1 MGRAFGAIIY
11 AEQIET
17 GGVMQNLTNDTF
29 KTKVFDFEQS
39 KDWKFAG
46 DKPCIVD
53 FYADWCGP
61 CKMLSPVLAELAEK
75 YAGKLDIYKVNTD
88 EEQQLSAMFGIQS
101 IPTMLL
107 IPATGKPR
115 MVSGVLPK
123 ESLEKAIAE
132 VLNVK

>member
-1 MGRAFGAIIY
+1 M
-11 AEQIET
+11 EH
-17 GGVMQNLTNDTF
+17 LKLDSF
-29 KTKVFDFEQS
+29 KEKVFNFEVN
-39 KDWKFAG
+39 KEWKFAG

-75 YAGKLDIYKVNTD
+75 YAGKLNIYKVNTE
-88 EEQQLSAMFGIQS
+88 EEQQLSSLFGIQS

-107 IPATGKPR
+107 IP
-115 MVSGVLPK
+115 VSGNPQVVQGALPK
-123 ESLEKAIAE
+123 ETLEKAIAE